1 MKRGAKSINTFLK
14 QVQDS
19 AAGFP
24 RKLSKTTSG
33 KFVQKGIYQ
42 NGGNDVSKYEG
53 WVKENTKFNRVMCI
67 LMAALNCPQ
76 TISTEFHGW
85 RKELITLR
93 ELDYFKRQSHTDR
106 GVWITCKVP
115 LKLHLCPDC
124 TDHLV
129 WFRFM
134 QIVSQTLTKTN
145 SKQHITQ
152 TGGDVG
158 RKSYS
163 NARNQFHAQRTR

>member
-1 MKRGAKSINTFLK
+1 MGTASCSHALWELEKMKRGAKSINTFLK

-24 RKLSKTTSG
+24 RKSSKTTSG

-53 WVKENTKFNRVMCI
+53 WAKENTKFNRVMCI

-76 TISTEFHGW
+76 TISRAFHGW

-93 ELDYFKRQSHTDR
+93 ELDYFKR
-106 GVWITCKVP
+106 P
-115 LKLHLCPDC
+115 L
-124 TDHLV
+124 
-129 WFRFM
+129 WFGSR
-134 QIVSQTLTKTN
+134 
-145 SKQHITQ
+145 TQ
-152 TGGDVG
+152 TAASGLHA
-158 RKSYS
+158 K
-163 NARNQFHAQRTR
+163 FHWSFTCVPTALITLSGSGSCKL